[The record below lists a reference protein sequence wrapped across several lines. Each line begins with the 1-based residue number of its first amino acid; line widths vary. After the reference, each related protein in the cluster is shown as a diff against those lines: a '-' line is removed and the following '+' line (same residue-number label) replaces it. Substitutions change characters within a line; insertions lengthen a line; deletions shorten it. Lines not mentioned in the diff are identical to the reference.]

1 MVTRRKRLTDYE
13 RAVNAFVERYNV
25 PLDGMRATHCVW
37 IAGWLAGWKE
47 RSRTLQGIADAMAEQ
62 WGCLDRSALNVPAL
76 ESDK

>member
-37 IAGWLAGWKE
+37 IAGWLAGWKARG
-47 RSRTLQGIADAMAEQ
+47 RSRSMRF
-62 WGCLDRSALNVPAL
+62 DRTTISASPQRS
-76 ESDK
+76 EP